1 MKRLSVIL
9 MLILVFS
16 LSIASASDPFNE
28 PLSMFA
34 RTNKAEIPENAI
46 KVPPGTYS
54 CPEDIPAGNYQID
67 TDCYGCQFIF
77 RQDNSVV
84 FTVYFGKNYGETRIA
99 YIPVSEGNSITV
111 EKNPVYFSPSSFSC
125 PTGDQFILAPGFY
138 VCGKDLPLGSF
149 LASQEGTLPSTVS
162 ISTTTW
168 PSKTV
173 FRGDI
178 GPDSKLDF
186 SEDCFVCVYYSS
198 VSLKKYVSPFFN

>member
-1 MKRLSVIL
+1 MKKLFVI
-9 MLILVFS
+9 MALILVFS
-16 LSIASASDPFNE
+16 LTTASASDPYNE

-46 KVPPGTYS
+46 NVPPGTYS

-67 TDCYGCQFIF
+67 TDCYGSHFILY
-77 RQDNSVV
+77 QKKDVV

-99 YIPVSEGNSITV
+99 YIPVSEGNSIKV

-125 PTGDQFILAPGFY
+125 PTCDQFILAPGFY
-138 VCGKDLPLGSF
+138 VCEKDLPLGSF
-149 LASQEGTLPSTVS
+149 LASQEGILPSTVS
-162 ISTTTW
+162 IKTTTW

-173 FRGDI
+173 FSGDI

-186 SEDCFVCVYYSS
+186 SEDCTVCVYDSS
-198 VSLKKYVSPFFN
+198 ISLKKFVSPFF